1 MNHAPTFCR
10 VWAPA
15 TVANLNV
22 GFDAL
27 GCALKAPGEFME
39 FRRVSQPGVRLVNGA
54 NTALPLEVEANVAGK
69 AAASLL
75 GALGNPF
82 GVEVTVTKSIL
93 PGSGIGSS
101 AASAVAAVVGIDALA
116 EAGMRRDELLPFALD
131 GEAVASGARHADNVA
146 PALMG
151 GMTLID
157 PQGKVCPL
165 PVPTSWHLVVLHPQ
179 VVIKT
184 AESRAVLPDQVPLSD
199 AVNQAAWLGRFV
211 HDLHAGNELEAMY
224 ALEDLLVGPHRG
236 ALMPHWDACQT
247 AAKDAGARAGGIS
260 GSGPSSFWV
269 CRSAEEASEVAAALQ
284 RVMSAQGMDHH
295 LHVTTISTQGA
306 HVVSQSH

>member
-39 FRRVSQPGVRLVNGA
+39 FRRVSQPGVHLVNGP

-75 GALGNPF
+75 HALGDPF

-101 AASAVAAVVGIDALA
+101 AASAVAAVV
-116 EAGMRRDELLPFALD
+116 
-131 GEAVASGARHADNVA
+131 
-146 PALMG
+146 
-151 GMTLID
+151 
-157 PQGKVCPL
+157 
-165 PVPTSWHLVVLHPQ
+165 
-179 VVIKT
+179 
-184 AESRAVLPDQVPLSD
+184 
-199 AVNQAAWLGRFV
+199 
-211 HDLHAGNELEAMY
+211 
-224 ALEDLLVGPHRG
+224 
-236 ALMPHWDACQT
+236 
-247 AAKDAGARAGGIS
+247 
-260 GSGPSSFWV
+260 
-269 CRSAEEASEVAAALQ
+269 
-284 RVMSAQGMDHH
+284 
-295 LHVTTISTQGA
+295 
-306 HVVSQSH
+306 

>member
-39 FRRVSQPGVRLVNGA
+39 FRRVSQPGVHLVNGP

-184 AESRAVLPDQVPLSD
+184 AESRAVLPGEVPLSD

-211 HDLHAGNELEAMY
+211 HDLHAGMSWRPCTPWKTCLS
-224 ALEDLLVGPHRG
+224 DP
-236 ALMPHWDACQT
+236 T
-247 AAKDAGARAGGIS
+247 AVR
-260 GSGPSSFWV
+260 
-269 CRSAEEASEVAAALQ
+269 
-284 RVMSAQGMDHH
+284 
-295 LHVTTISTQGA
+295 
-306 HVVSQSH
+306 